1 MSQVVTRIG
10 LSESTDG
17 RPIEVVRTATAGTLI
32 HTADIDSST
41 YDKIHLWASNGNSST
56 EVVVL
61 EWGGVTNADDR
72 VYNSVA
78 ANTTV
83 EIAAGWVIRGNAAPL
98 DIRAYSTTTNKVNI
112 VGYVD
117 RLTQ

>member
-1 MSQVVTRIG
+1 MSQKVTRIE

-32 HTADIDSST
+32 HTASNNSSV

-61 EWGGVTNADDR
+61 EWGGVTATDDR
-72 VYNSVA
+72 IYNSVL
-78 ANTTV
+78 ANTTA
-83 EIAAGWVIRGNAAPL
+83 EIASGWVIRGTGAPL
-98 DIRAYSTTTNKVNI
+98 EIRAYSTTTNKVNI

>member
-1 MSQVVTRIG
+1 MTSQITRIE

-32 HTADIDSST
+32 HTATRDPNV
-41 YDKIHLWASNGNSST
+41 YDQVHIWASNGNSST

-72 VYNSVA
+72 IYSSVL
-78 ANTTV
+78 ANTTAKIT
-83 EIAAGWVIRGNAAPL
+83 EGWVIRGNDTPL
-98 DIRAYSTTTNKVNI
+98 SLKAYSTTTNKVNI

-117 RLTQ
+117 RVTQ